1 MRLLVLSFVTV
12 AACASAKRAARPCE
26 PPHPDFLR
34 VGEVYAACAVD
45 RMADVRMEARPDM
58 SGYRPVGNTAC
69 VFADIDIVI
78 DTTGLPLRTTAKV
91 TRTNDPRY
99 ADIARTAL
107 LNTTFYPAKKGDRPV
122 MQLFRYG
129 SKVRMM
135 TVVVPAGSAPPS
147 RPTSRPPVC

>member
-1 MRLLVLSFVTV
+1 MRLPVLSLV
-12 AACASAKRAARPCE
+12 AITACASAKRAERPCE

-34 VGEVYAACAVD
+34 VGEVYASCAVD
-45 RMADVRMEARPDM
+45 KLAEVRMMSRPDM

-78 DTTGLPLRTTAKV
+78 DTAGFPIGSTAKV

-99 ADIARTAL
+99 ADIARSAL
-107 LNTTFYPAKKGDRPV
+107 LSTTFYPAKKGDRPV

-129 SKVRMM
+129 SKAQMM
-135 TVVVPAGSAPPS
+135 TVVVPAGSLPPS